1 MATAQAPSHPAQWPR
16 KAREMHNHHMDSTV
30 WNDFDFRE
38 GDIVV
43 ATWAKSG
50 TTWTQQIVSQLIFEG
65 AEDINVPMLS
75 PWLDLRIMPK
85 EAIEA
90 VKQQPHRRAVKTH
103 LPSDAMV
110 ISSKAKYIYIGRDG
124 RDAVWSAYNHLANFK
139 PEVFDLFNNTP
150 GRVGPQLKPPPES
163 VHEFYREWFAW
174 DGYPLWPFWGNV
186 RSWWNLRTL
195 PNVMLVHFNDM
206 KRDLPG
212 VVRQIAHFLDIAPD
226 EATFAKV
233 VENSGFDWMK
243 RNAHLAAP
251 MGGAIWEGGAG
262 TFINKGTNGR
272 WQGTLTPD
280 EVRDYEAR
288 ALAELGHECAAWLAD
303 GNGPKH

>member
-1 MATAQAPSHPAQWPR
+1 MTTAPVIAWPQ

-30 WNDFDFRE
+30 WNSFDFR
-38 GDIVV
+38 GDDVIV

-50 TTWTQQIVSQLIFEG
+50 TTWTQQIVAQLIHHG

-103 LPSDAMV
+103 LPADAMV
-110 ISSKAKYIYIGRDG
+110 ISPKAKYLYIGRDG
-124 RDAVWSAYNHLANFK
+124 RDAAWSAYNHLANFR
-139 PEVFDLFNNTP
+139 PEVFDMFNNTP
-150 GRVGPQLKPPPES
+150 GRVGPQLKPPSES

-174 DGYPLWPFWGNV
+174 DGYPLWPFWENV
-186 RSWWNLRTL
+186 RSWWNLRHL
-195 PNVMLVHFNDM
+195 PNVMLIHFNDM
-206 KRDLPG
+206 KRDLG
-212 VVRQIAHFLDIAPD
+212 GSVRRIAGFLGITLD
-226 EATFAKV
+226 EATMARV
-233 VENSGFDWMK
+233 VEHSSFDWMK
-243 RNAHLAAP
+243 QHAHLAAP

-272 WQGTLTPD
+272 WQGTLTAD
-280 EVRDYEAR
+280 EIAAYDAR
-288 ALAELGHECAAWLAD
+288 AKEELGPDCAAWLERGTAT
-303 GNGPKH
+303 N